1 MNYYLGIDVSKGYAD
16 FVMINQHKK
25 ITEPGFQLDDTFDG
39 HQRLYQYL
47 SDFFK
52 KHQNATLFAAV
63 ESTGGYE
70 NNWFHSLHKFQ
81 EFFNIQV
88 ARLNPKGVNHLAKA
102 GLNRIITDNLAA
114 KNIAE
119 YLLTHPE
126 KVDYQTQDYYYPI
139 RQKWNF
145 IHSLTKEK
153 TKHLNQ
159 LNSLLY
165 KANPDILCYCK
176 DNVSQWVLK
185 LLCKFPTAKRLAH
198 ASVDQLTKIPYLTKN
213 RALEI
218 IQRSRNSVA
227 SANDP
232 LTQDTIKTLA
242 GEILRLES
250 LIDRQNKLI
259 AKHCP
264 FPEIDLLKS
273 FKSISDFSAI
283 GLLVQIGSVKRF
295 PTVKKLSSFFGMHPV
310 FKTSGDG
317 TSGMRMSKQGRKQP
331 RAILFMVALNAISQN
346 PVIKKT
352 YARNLA
358 KGKCRMDAI
367 GVCMHKILRIVYG
380 MLKHNR
386 PFDPEIDKL
395 NQKRNKQSKP
405 KENQIKNLRRYH
417 DLDDHAPISKR
428 QKIKRKELKSSQNGS
443 TVMHEI
449 ISETLSQN

>member
-16 FVMINQHKK
+16 FVMINQRKK
-25 ITEPGFQLDDTFDG
+25 IIEPGFQLDDTFEG
-39 HQRLYQYL
+39 HQRLFQYL
-47 SDFFK
+47 ADFFK
-52 KHQNATLFAAV
+52 EHQNAVLFAAL

-70 NNWFHSLHKFQ
+70 NNWFQSIHEFQ
-81 EFFNIQV
+81 EFYNIQI

-102 GLNRIITDNLAA
+102 GLNRIITDNIAA

-145 IHSLTKEK
+145 IQTLTKEK
-153 TKHLNQ
+153 TKYLNQ

-176 DNVSQWVLK
+176 NTVSQWVLR
-185 LLCKFPTAKRLAH
+185 LLRKFPTAKRLAR
-198 ASVDQLTKIPYLTKN
+198 ASVDQLTKIPYLSEN

-218 IQRSRNSVA
+218 IERSRKSVSSA
-227 SANDP
+227 SDP
-232 LTQDTIKTLA
+232 LTADTIKTLA
-242 GEILRLES
+242 FEILRLES
-250 LIDRQNKLI
+250 LIDKQVKLI

-264 FPEIDLLKS
+264 LPEIDLLKS
-273 FKSISDFSAI
+273 FKSIGDFSAI
-283 GLLVQIGSVKRF
+283 GLLIQIGSIKRF
-295 PTVKKLSSFFGMHPV
+295 PTVKHLSSFFGIHPV

-317 TSGMRMSKQGRKQP
+317 ISRMRMSKQGSKQA
-331 RAILFMVALNAISQN
+331 RAILFMVALNAISKN
-346 PVIKKT
+346 PVIKET
-352 YARNLA
+352 YAGNLA

-395 NQKRNKQSKP
+395 NQERNKQTTSK
-405 KENQIKNLRRYH
+405 KNQINKLRRYQNI
-417 DLDDHAPISKR
+417 DDHAPISGR
-428 QKIKRKELKSSQNGS
+428 QKRKRKELELSQNGS

-449 ISETLSQN
+449 TSEALPLN